1 MSKKLVTKNARRAR
15 RQNRVRAVVI
25 GTKDKP
31 RLNVFRSLK
40 HIFAQVIDD
49 SAGVTLTSVHSNN
62 LVDKKGDVGELKGK
76 TAVAYLVGLEIAEK
90 AKAKGITTVVFDRAG
105 YRYHGRVASL
115 AEGARKGGLIF

>member
-49 SAGVTLTSVHSNN
+49 SAGVTLASVHSNN

-76 TAVAYLVGLEIAEK
+76 VATAYLVGLEIAEK